1 VEQCGLRVRA
11 AGCCRVERVLRKRTR
26 DLNAGGFT
34 EMEQSGV
41 EPSPG
46 ASDRRCA
53 VFNERTA
60 VPSVSAVRPAG
71 GGAIAGQG
79 MHGLE

>member
-1 VEQCGLRVRA
+1 
-11 AGCCRVERVLRKRTR
+11 
-26 DLNAGGFT
+26 
-34 EMEQSGV
+34 MEQSGV